1 MGLSHK
7 AKAGLARHCSEGHK
21 HRVLLFLF
29 YLSRDILNEHV
40 SDFSFQEFRQKLLSR
55 EEKFREL
62 KKHKLVLDRK
72 IGEKQD
78 DDIVNSVVGTF
89 RKLDV

>member
-1 MGLSHK
+1 MNM
-7 AKAGLARHCSEGHK
+7 
-21 HRVLLFLF
+21 FLIF
-29 YLSRDILNEHV
+29 L
-40 SDFSFQEFRQKLLSR
+40 FQEFRQKLLSR

-78 DDIVNSVVGTF
+78 DDIVNSVVGRF